1 MSSYQLA
8 ELHFRHDLRGLDAAL
23 RALCSGYG
31 KVMQLSILPANHV
44 GKRQALCFLRM
55 ASAAQEQHI
64 MTALGI
70 GRFGGELVLV
80 VDLQPPAGLDDSPD
94 APNAARTAPRQAIDA

>member
-1 MSSYQLA
+1 MSSHHLAQL
-8 ELHFRHDLRGLDAAL
+8 HCRHDLRSLDIAL
-23 RALCSGYG
+23 RTLCGGFG
-31 KVMQLSILPANHV
+31 KVTQLIILPANHV

-64 MTALGI
+64 VTALGI

-80 VDLQPPAGLDDSPD
+80 VDLQPAPGVDDRPAHVRSVPV
-94 APNAARTAPRQAIDA
+94 QALA

>member
-1 MSSYQLA
+1 MSIHHLAQL
-8 ELHFRHDLRGLDAAL
+8 HCRHDLRGLDAAL
-23 RALCSGYG
+23 RTLCSGYG
-31 KVMQLSILPANHV
+31 KVTQLIILPANHV

-80 VDLQPPAGLDDSPD
+80 VDLQPAAGVDDRPAPVRS
-94 APNAARTAPRQAIDA
+94 APAQALA

>member
-1 MSSYQLA
+1 MSSHHLAQL
-8 ELHFRHDLRGLDAAL
+8 HCRHDLRSLDTAL
-23 RALCSGYG
+23 RTLCSGYG
-31 KVMQLSILPANHV
+31 EVTQLIILPVNHV
-44 GKRQALCFLRM
+44 GKPQALCFLRL

-80 VDLQPPAGLDDSPD
+80 VDLQPAAGVDDRPAPLRK
-94 APNAARTAPRQAIDA
+94 ALLQALA

>member
-1 MSSYQLA
+1 MSSHQLA
-8 ELHFRHDLRGLDAAL
+8 QLHFRHDLSGLDAAL
-23 RALCSGYG
+23 RALCNGYG
-31 KVMQLSILPANHV
+31 KVMQLIILPASHI

-70 GRFGGELVLV
+70 GRFGGDLVLV
-80 VDLQPPAGLDDSPD
+80 VDLQPPAGLNDSPD
-94 APNAARTAPRQAIDA
+94 APIAARTAPRQAINA